1 MQKQLVLMVVGAVV
15 AVNASN
21 GNNNCSELQ
30 TAVIAH
36 CASHCGSCDV
46 ADTDAVLASCM
57 VESPPGSGTEI
68 LGTQAVSDDC
78 RGEMISTARHR
89 ADKECTAVQEA
100 VIAHCSS
107 HCGSCSEA
115 AAAEVLSDCE
125 VLRGDAFVS
134 GASQVAAVCAGEL
147 VALHPPSVNRCAN
160 RPPTVRNGGFT
171 VQFGNTRATLQCYE
185 GYTEFPAGC
194 EVVCKDGTWSGSF
207 GSCICLS
214 PADRQT
220 HTMALPEQVHSGAT
234 GSGDVTDSSQHPSD
248 SYAATEYTAMGICVL
263 MFFSTGYFVA
273 GQAERKKSALLRAHL
288 RKMELHWDTD
298 PEQPSIYDICSST
311 AAAGGTSTTGRQERP
326 GSAQQASSRGTVWVG
341 AH

>member
-1 MQKQLVLMVVGAVV
+1 MARER
-15 AVNASN
+15 ADADR
-21 GNNNCSELQ
+21 CSELQ

-46 ADTDAVLASCM
+46 VDTDAVLSSCT

-134 GASQVAAVCAGEL
+134 GASQVAAVCEGEL
-147 VALHPPSVNRCAN
+147 TVVHPPLVNHCTS
-160 RPPTVRNGGFT
+160 RPPTVQNGDYT
-171 VQFGNTRATLQCYE
+171 VQFGNTRATLQCHE
-185 GYTEFPAGC
+185 GFAELPAGR
-194 EVVCKDGTWSGSF
+194 EVVCKNGIWVGSF
-207 GSCICLS
+207 GSCIRVS
-214 PADRQT
+214 PADERT
-220 HTMALPEQVHSGAT
+220 HAVALPEQVYSGAT
-234 GSGDVTDSSQHPSD
+234 GSGDIADSSQHTSG
-248 SYAATEYTAMGICVL
+248 SFAASEYTAMGVCFL
-263 MFFSTGYFVA
+263 MVFAAGYVVA
-273 GQAERKKSALLRAHL
+273 GQAERKKSALLRDHL
-288 RKMELHWDTD
+288 RKMESHWDTD
-298 PEQPSIYDICSST
+298 PEQPSIYDICSS
-311 AAAGGTSTTGRQERP
+311 AAAEGGPTGNGRQ
-326 GSAQQASSRGTVWVG
+326 GSTGSTQQASGRGTVWVG
-341 AH
+341 TH